1 MTDFKSIPGEAVR
14 GIVEGAKGLVKE
26 VIGTVTGKDDVA
38 EEGQAQQDKARA
50 QRDAAKKEVQA
61 EQARA
66 QAKTQEQRQK
76 TKQNHDH
83 N

>member
-1 MTDFKSIPGEAVR
+1 MTNFKTIPGEAVR

-26 VIGTVTGKDDVA
+26 VIGTVTGKDHVA
-38 EEGQAQQDKARA
+38 EEGQAQQDKGRA

-66 QAKTQEQRQK
+66 KAKAQEQRQK
-76 TKQNHDH
+76 TSQNHDH
-83 N
+83 D

>member
-1 MTDFKSIPGEAVR
+1 MANLKNISGEAVR

-26 VIGTVTGKDDVA
+26 VVGTVTGKDDVA

-50 QRDAAKKEVQA
+50 QRDAAKREVQA

-66 QAKTQEQRQK
+66 KAKTQEQRQK
-76 TKQNHDH
+76 TNQNH
-83 N
+83 NNN

>member
-1 MTDFKSIPGEAVR
+1 MTIFKSIPGEAVR

-26 VIGTVTGKDDVA
+26 VVGTVTGKDNVA

-50 QRDAAKKEVQA
+50 HRDAAKKEVQA

-66 QAKTQEQRQK
+66 KAKAQEQRQK
-76 TKQNHDH
+76 TSQDPDRN
-83 N
+83 

>member
-1 MTDFKSIPGEAVR
+1 MADFKSIPGDAVR
-14 GIVEGAKGLVKE
+14 GIVEGVKGLVKE
-26 VIGTVTGKDDVA
+26 TIGTVTGKDNLA

-50 QRDAAKKEVQA
+50 TRDAAKKEVQA

-66 QAKTQEQRQK
+66 KAKTQEQRQK
-76 TKQNHDH
+76 ANQNPD